1 MKIVL
6 LVIPIALAAGLVLGQ
21 HSNGSASGSPE
32 EAVRVYLGALASG
45 DKVAADAVLSSQ
57 TRGHASEAEEDEAF
71 NLGGIA
77 ASGEISVNGSRPLD
91 AVNVLVKV
99 GFVGRDGTTQTLEIP
114 SALEDGSWRVKPI
127 TKSMMTRRLEGP
139 YPAEAQMANG
149 TLRVAVGGLVFWKD
163 RPSIGLDIEGINVD
177 DKVIQVSWRKFTATL
192 SDGQTTWAGDVSV
205 YSDNNPYGPRDPADV
220 SPPPL
225 APGGHMIMH
234 FELGGGQQLSASGPW
249 AVTVRDGDGETAEM
263 KMEPA
268 MSDALVMDRWLTL
281 SGEEKAF

>member
-1 MKIVL
+1 M
-6 LVIPIALAAGLVLGQ
+6 
-21 HSNGSASGSPE
+21 
-32 EAVRVYLGALASG
+32 YLGALASG

-57 TRGHASEAEEDEAF
+57 TRGRASGEEENKAF

-77 ASGEISVNGSRPLD
+77 ASGEISVKGSRPLD
-91 AVNVLVKV
+91 AVNVLVEV
-99 GFVGRDGTTQTLEIP
+99 AFVGRDGTTQTLEIP

-127 TKSMMTRRLEGP
+127 TKSMMTRSHEGP

-163 RPSIGLDIEGINVD
+163 RPSIGLDIEGTNVD
-177 DKVIQVSWRKFTATL
+177 DKVIQVSWRKFTASL

-205 YSDNNPYGPRDPADV
+205 YADDNPYGPRDPEDV
-220 SPPPL
+220 SPPL
-225 APGGHMIMH
+225 APGGHMLMH
-234 FELGGGQQLSASGPW
+234 FELGGGQQLSGSGPW
-249 AVTVRDGDGETAEM
+249 VVTVRDGEGETAEM